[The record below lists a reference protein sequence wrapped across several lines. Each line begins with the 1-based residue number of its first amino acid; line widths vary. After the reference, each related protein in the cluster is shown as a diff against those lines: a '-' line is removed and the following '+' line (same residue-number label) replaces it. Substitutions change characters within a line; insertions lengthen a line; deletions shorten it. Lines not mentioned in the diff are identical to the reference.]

1 MSGLKYY
8 NSDFALKVDCNVNL
22 LAFSVLPPHCAFV
35 ATVYTIN

>member
-22 LAFSVLPPHCAFV
+22 LTFSILPPHCAFV